1 MPKAKKKTKGSESNS
16 DDTTFLKLD
25 NDRPG
30 RVRKPN
36 TRYFGDD
43 FESSN
48 FDEDSATTTKAQ
60 SIPKV
65 KAQAALKPKKAKE
78 PTKTKKPTG

>member
-1 MPKAKKKTKGSESNS
+1 MNNIRWSF
-16 DDTTFLKLD
+16 FLKVD

-43 FESSN
+43 FENSN
-48 FDEDSATTTKAQ
+48 FDTNTATTKAQ
-60 SIPKV
+60 SITKV
-65 KAQAALKPKKAKE
+65 KAQAALEPKKAKK